1 MARIPFVD
9 PDDPDTDPH
18 AAAYLRGVHDVQGV
32 TLNVHRALANHPVL
46 MEKIF
51 EMGEVAYFNLADPL
65 PEACSSR
72 TRPSSW
78 CSSASRR

>member
-51 EMGEVAYFNLADPL
+51 EMGEVAYFNNGLDPVARELAYY
-65 PEACSSR
+65 
-72 TRPSSW
+72 T
-78 CSSASRR
+78 SAVANECHY